1 MNLDDYDGLTEEEA
15 IKVAENIL
23 EVCKIED
30 ELENEKQELSKESS
44 PSEENELQ
52 EEFKNLLIKYK
63 ENYKKALFEFCFK
76 KNIFF
81 SSKIY
86 KMIESSGTSSL
97 EKMPQIYIDTV
108 KADVNIN
115 NKTFFDQIMMENF
128 EKIYNEKSY
137 SESLSEE
144 DRKNR
149 QVVIEVF
156 SYDPFAGEP
165 DIDKPQLY
173 RDLAGMSNEAMRK
186 DVAKQKAAISIV
198 RSYGNIEKYQ
208 RKVAEITSS
217 GAIDDE
223 TQKTL
228 DNYLTLISKIQ
239 TNINQTAEKN
249 NFTVKGIGSN
259 GKGMLS
265 DVMEQIDERGID
277 EGIVNYYDIE
287 TSKSIEEIA
296 NISMRAQLNQ
306 ISLSKTDYVDILNEQ
321 CNIVR
326 KSQRIAKDAEEAL
339 RLAKCKIKKQELI
352 EELEEDYR
360 KKGISEEEIKD
371 FISREYTLYSG
382 DDAL

>member
-1 MNLDDYDGLTEEEA
+1 MLSENYDGLTT
-15 IKVAENIL
+15 
-23 EVCKIED
+23 D
-30 ELENEKQELSKESS
+30 ELEEIMENVLDACEAEECKNSEASVDTSKPQSLQDEQKEKFEA
-44 PSEENELQ
+44 
-52 EEFKNLLIKYK
+52 LLVKY
-63 ENYKKALFEFCFK
+63 EQDYKKSLFEFCFGY
-76 KNIFF
+76 NIFF
-81 SSKIY
+81 SNKIY

-97 EKMPQIYIDTV
+97 EQMPQIYIDTV
-108 KADVNIN
+108 KADVNVGT
-115 NKTFFDQIMMENF
+115 KTFFDQLAMDNF
-128 EKIYNEKSY
+128 EKIYAEKSY

-259 GKGMLS
+259 GRGMLS
-265 DVMEQIDERGID
+265 DVMNQVETMGYDKGIT
-277 EGIVNYYDIE
+277 NYYDIA
-287 TSKSIEEIA
+287 TSKAIEEVS
-296 NISMRAQLNQ
+296 NISWRSMINQ
-306 ISLSKTDYVDILNEQ
+306 INLSKTDYVDILTNQ
-321 CNIVR
+321 CELVKNA
-326 KSQRIAKDAEEAL
+326 QRLAQDAL
-339 RLAKCKIKKQELI
+339 RLAKEKITKQELLD
-352 EELEEDYR
+352 ELAKEYR
-360 KKGISEEEIKD
+360 KKGISEEEINE
-371 FISREYTLYSG
+371 FIYREYDLFDG
-382 DDAL
+382 KE

>member
-1 MNLDDYDGLTEEEA
+1 
-15 IKVAENIL
+15 
-23 EVCKIED
+23 
-30 ELENEKQELSKESS
+30 
-44 PSEENELQ
+44 
-52 EEFKNLLIKYK
+52 
-63 ENYKKALFEFCFK
+63 
-76 KNIFF
+76 
-81 SSKIY
+81 
-86 KMIESSGTSSL
+86 MIESSGTSSL
-97 EKMPQIYIDTV
+97 EQMPQIYIDTV
-108 KADVNIN
+108 KADVNVGT
-115 NKTFFDQIMMENF
+115 KTFFDQLAMDNF
-128 EKIYNEKSY
+128 EKIYAEKSY

-259 GKGMLS
+259 GRGMLS
-265 DVMEQIDERGID
+265 DVINQVETMGYDKGIT
-277 EGIVNYYDIE
+277 NYYDIA
-287 TSKSIEEIA
+287 TSKAIEEVSD
-296 NISMRAQLNQ
+296 IS
-306 ISLSKTDYVDILNEQ
+306 
-321 CNIVR
+321 
-326 KSQRIAKDAEEAL
+326 
-339 RLAKCKIKKQELI
+339 
-352 EELEEDYR
+352 
-360 KKGISEEEIKD
+360 
-371 FISREYTLYSG
+371 
-382 DDAL
+382 